1 MLVHETESL
10 RTSYYDIA
18 REILDKGAAV
28 HVRGRDT
35 FEVSPAVIA
44 CHNPLDALPTGT
56 GRGVVKALAVVEALS
71 LVAGEADARL
81 FVAASPHYAKFVE
94 PLTGDL
100 DVAYGPRL
108 DAQMAWAETRLREDP
123 HSRQAHVSFW
133 RNSLDRPGLRAY
145 PCVVSCGFTIRDHE
159 LECYVEMRSND
170 VWLGL
175 PYDAFAFGQLQ
186 ATLANVLGAKIGFY
200 YHYARSLHI
209 YADDAEKAS
218 ELFPPKPEAPGWT
231 PGGLKG
237 SSWAEARHRAREIL
251 HGDEPHVVSATEWD
265 FLKVMR
271 EKVLPNVARA

>member
-35 FEVSPAVIA
+35 FEVSPAVIS

-56 GRGVVKALAVVEALS
+56 GRGVVKSLAVVEALS
-71 LVAGEADARL
+71 LIAGQADPRL
-81 FVAASPHYAKFVE
+81 FVAASPHYANFVD
-94 PLTGDL
+94 PATGEL

-108 DAQMAWAETRLREDP
+108 AHQVAWAETRLRADAQ
-123 HSRQAHVSFW
+123 SRQAHVDFW
-133 RNSLDRPGLRAY
+133 ARDLDRPGLRAY
-145 PCVVSCGFTIRDHE
+145 PCVVSCGFTVRDDE

-186 ATLANVLGAKIGFY
+186 ATLANVLGTKVGFY
-200 YHYARSLHI
+200 YHYVRSLHI

-218 ELFPPKPEAPGWT
+218 QLFPPKPEASGWM

-237 SSWAEARHRAREIL
+237 SSWAEARHRANGIL
-251 HGDEPHVVSATEWD
+251 RGDEPSVVSATEWD
-265 FLKVMR
+265 FLSIMR
-271 EKVLPNVARA
+271 EQVLPKVAR